1 MRGLGGACPVPL
13 GFLCD
18 DRISSSCSSLCRL
31 WLGNSPQHRP
41 QCGLSSWPHRTP
53 TPRAASRP
61 GYGLAHLLPAHL
73 ALGGIWGLASWVS
86 HEAPFWHM

>member
-1 MRGLGGACPVPL
+1 MRGLGGACPVSL
-13 GFLCD
+13 AFLCD
-18 DRISSSCSSLCRL
+18 DRISSSCVLLCRL

-41 QCGLSSWPHRTP
+41 QCGLSRWPHHTP

-61 GYGLAHLLPAHL
+61 GYGLTHLFPAHL
-73 ALGGIWGLASWVS
+73 ALGDTWGLASWVS